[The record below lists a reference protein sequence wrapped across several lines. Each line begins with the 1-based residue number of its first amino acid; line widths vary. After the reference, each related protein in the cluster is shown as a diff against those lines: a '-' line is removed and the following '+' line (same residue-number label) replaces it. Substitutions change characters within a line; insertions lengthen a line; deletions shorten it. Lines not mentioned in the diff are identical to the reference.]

1 LQSDSAVKKISGYI
15 TRKVADRLE
24 EIFNN
29 SRADLESKWD
39 DIKIFI
45 EYGMLTDE
53 KFADRAKKFVMIKDT
68 EGKFYTLD
76 EYKQLIE
83 PAQVDKDGTTVY
95 LYATDTTAQYN
106 YIQAATERGYD
117 VLVMDGQL
125 DAHFIGL
132 LEQKVEKSRFV
143 RVDSD
148 VIDNLICKDDRK
160 AAELTALQRT
170 ELTTVFRSQIPTVEK
185 AEFLVNF
192 ESLASTAAPVVIT
205 QNEYM
210 RRMKDMA
217 AMQPGMAFY
226 AEMPDSYNLIV
237 NTEHK
242 LVKEI
247 CAAAAEALDSKVQPV
262 EAEIEAANAEITRLR
277 DAAKAAGDKKDAET
291 DKQLSDLEK
300 KVSDLRASQEK
311 TIAEYA
317 ATQPRVKQLIDLA
330 LLGNGLLRGGD
341 LAAFISR
348 SVSLL

>member
-1 LQSDSAVKKISGYI
+1 
-15 TRKVADRLE
+15 
-24 EIFNN
+24 
-29 SRADLESKWD
+29 
-39 DIKIFI
+39 
-45 EYGMLTDE
+45 
-53 KFADRAKKFVMIKDT
+53 
-68 EGKFYTLD
+68 
-76 EYKQLIE
+76 
-83 PAQVDKDGTTVY
+83 
-95 LYATDTTAQYN
+95 
-106 YIQAATERGYD
+106 
-117 VLVMDGQL
+117 
-125 DAHFIGL
+125 
-132 LEQKVEKSRFV
+132 
-143 RVDSD
+143 
-148 VIDNLICKDDRK
+148 
-160 AAELTALQRT
+160 
-170 ELTTVFRSQIPTVEK
+170 
-185 AEFLVNF
+185 
-192 ESLASTAAPVVIT
+192 
-205 QNEYM
+205 
-210 RRMKDMA
+210 MKDMA

-247 CAAAAEALDSKVQPV
+247 CAATAEALDSKVQPV